1 MKNLNPLIDK
11 LIAHRGI
18 HNKYVRENSLLAIE
32 KAVQKNHPV
41 EIDVILTK
49 DKKIILFHD
58 LIIKNTNNQE
68 FFISDL
74 TFEQIKRI
82 NSYIP
87 TLEEVLNFISG
98 KVPLLIELKPYNK
111 VPRLEKEI
119 VKYLDKYQGYFAIQ
133 SFNPLSVYW
142 FKKHRKNY
150 IRGQLLTAN
159 YSYNIFT
166 NFLYK
171 HIIFNKF
178 TSPNFISYNIKGLP
192 NKKIEKIR
200 ENIIILG
207 WTIKNKEQLLKYR
220 KYCDNFIVENVII
233 M

>member
-111 VPRLEKEI
+111 VPCLEKEI

-159 YSYNIFT
+159 YRYNIFT

-192 NKKIEKIR
+192 NQKIEKIR

>member
-1 MKNLNPLIDK
+1 MKNLNPLINK

-18 HNKYVRENSLLAIE
+18 HNEYVKENSLLAIE
-32 KAVQKNHPV
+32 KAVQKDYPI

-58 LIIKNTNNQE
+58 LIIKDRNNHE
-68 FFISDL
+68 YFINNL
-74 TFEQIKRI
+74 TYEQIKKI
-82 NSYIP
+82 HSYIP

-111 VPRLEKEI
+111 VPHLEKEI
-119 VKYLDKYQGYFAIQ
+119 VKYLDKYEGYFAIQ

-159 YSYNIFT
+159 YRYNFFT
-166 NFLYK
+166 SFLYK
-171 HIIFNKF
+171 HIIFNKLI
-178 TSPNFISYNIKGLP
+178 SPNFISYNIKGLP
-192 NKKIEKIR
+192 NEKIQKIR
-200 ENIIILG
+200 KKIIILG
-207 WTIKNKEQLLKYR
+207 WTIKNQR
-220 KYCDNFIVENVII
+220 AVIKI
-233 M
+233 